1 MILDYTAKGLVLLYE
16 VKWWSA
22 QAWSLQLECPGSR
35 PLILKK
41 KKNDVSNPRWKVYH
55 SDNWAQPRI
64 FSIQRTRIRAADCE
78 LSDITEN
85 IEKKGKGEGWIGQI

>member
-41 KKNDVSNPRWKVYH
+41 KKMMY
-55 SDNWAQPRI
+55 
-64 FSIQRTRIRAADCE
+64 RTQDGKSTTLTIEPNLEYFQFKE
-78 LSDITEN
+78 LE
-85 IEKKGKGEGWIGQI
+85 